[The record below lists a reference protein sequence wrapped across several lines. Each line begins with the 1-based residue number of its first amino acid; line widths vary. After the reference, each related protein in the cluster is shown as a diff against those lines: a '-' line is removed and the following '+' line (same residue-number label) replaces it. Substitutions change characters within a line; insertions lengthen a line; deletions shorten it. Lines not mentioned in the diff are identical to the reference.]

1 MTQAM
6 RVAFDTTPLRL
17 GGGGV
22 ATYARELL
30 HAFESRADIE
40 AVEVHHDGTG
50 GASMASR
57 ILGGI
62 EREAWYYPRS
72 LARNARAMRTDLIH
86 VPAAMPAYARDIPLV
101 LTVHDAIPWRHPEWF
116 TRANA
121 LQQRLLVGRAAR
133 HADLV
138 ITDSHASK
146 RDIVDLLRVDPAR
159 VEVIHLGISPA
170 FSPSNRDRDWLAAR
184 YGTSGP
190 VVLSVGTPEPRKNLL
205 GAIEIFERVAREV
218 PEATLMLVGGD
229 GWGSDPIA
237 ERIAGSSARIL
248 QTGRVD
254 FNDLTRLYASAD
266 CFLFPSLLEGF
277 GFPPLEAMASGTP
290 VVCSNRPS
298 LPEVVGDAALTA
310 EPDDVDTLA
319 AAVLSVL
326 GDAAVADAQR
336 ALGLVQSAR
345 FDWGTTAEQTIAA
358 YRSVLA

>member
-72 LARNARAMRTDLIH
+72 LARNARAMRADLIH

-138 ITDSHASK
+138 LTDSHASK

-159 VEVIHLGISPA
+159 VQKVRTRIP
-170 FSPSNRDRDWLAAR
+170 
-184 YGTSGP
+184 
-190 VVLSVGTPEPRKNLL
+190 
-205 GAIEIFERVAREV
+205 VARHK
-218 PEATLMLVGGD
+218 
-229 GWGSDPIA
+229 I
-237 ERIAGSSARIL
+237 
-248 QTGRVD
+248 
-254 FNDLTRLYASAD
+254 RLS
-266 CFLFPSLLEGF
+266 
-277 GFPPLEAMASGTP
+277 
-290 VVCSNRPS
+290 
-298 LPEVVGDAALTA
+298 
-310 EPDDVDTLA
+310 
-319 AAVLSVL
+319 
-326 GDAAVADAQR
+326 
-336 ALGLVQSAR
+336 
-345 FDWGTTAEQTIAA
+345 
-358 YRSVLA
+358 